1 MVLSAARSPGCVR
14 GREADRGTDWG
25 GGSHG
30 LDREGTLQRTAGV
43 LQQELQTC

>member
-1 MVLSAARSPGCVR
+1 MVLSAAKSPGCVR
-14 GREADRGTDWG
+14 GREANHSAGWG

-30 LDREGTLQRTAGV
+30 LDREGTLQGTAGV